1 MDSRLEQIKTD
12 YENIFSQ
19 EAGQRVL
26 KDIMLSC
33 LVDKSTFSSDS
44 LVMAFNEGKREVGLH
59 IKYMAEP
66 KSKKEVKKEAVK

>member
-33 LVDKSTFSSDS
+33 MVDKSTFSSDS

>member
-1 MDSRLEQIKTD
+1 MDSRIEQIKMD

-26 KDIMLSC
+26 KDLMLSC
-33 LVDKSTFSSDS
+33 MVDKSTFSSDS
-44 LVMAFNEGKREVGLH
+44 LKMAFNEGKREVGLH

-66 KSKKEVKKEAVK
+66 KSKKDDKKKAIK

>member
-1 MDSRLEQIKTD
+1 MD

-19 EAGQRVL
+19 EAGKRVL
-26 KDIMLSC
+26 KDLMLSC
-33 LVDKSTFSSDS
+33 MVDKSTFSSDP

-66 KSKKEVKKEAVK
+66 KSKKEIKKEAVK